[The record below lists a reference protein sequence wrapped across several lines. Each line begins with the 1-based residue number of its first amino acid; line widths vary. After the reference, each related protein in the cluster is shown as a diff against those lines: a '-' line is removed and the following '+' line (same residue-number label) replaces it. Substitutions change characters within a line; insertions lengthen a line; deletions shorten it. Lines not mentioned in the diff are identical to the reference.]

1 MEAKRCAILRIYVMR
16 YEWDDRKN
24 RQNQLKHDGIPFEM
38 PALVFMDAACVV
50 ATDRTDA
57 SGEQRWHAI
66 GTARIAGE
74 AVAVLLVVHAYGEDI
89 DGEEVIR
96 IVSAR
101 RAEKHEVRRYREQA
115 VEWKRARGTASGRTK
130 TGGRGR
136 FRHQPARHSAPH
148 RQTTREYGSPA
159 GRKAQGS
166 RQRSCRSP
174 SARLAEVQ
182 RRGTPD
188 QD

>member
-1 MEAKRCAILRIYVMR
+1 MR

-50 ATDRTDA
+50 VTDRTDA

-115 VEWKRARGTASGRTK
+115 VE
-130 TGGRGR
+130 
-136 FRHQPARHSAPH
+136 
-148 RQTTREYGSPA
+148 
-159 GRKAQGS
+159 
-166 RQRSCRSP
+166 
-174 SARLAEVQ
+174 
-182 RRGTPD
+182 
-188 QD
+188 